1 MRIETND
8 EAARLRLNV
17 KEIKCSKVLDASA
30 LVKADDQPSNDEC
43 LDCREHIVEC
53 RCSPGE
59 G

>member
-17 KEIKCSKVLDASA
+17 KAIKSSEALSASA
-30 LVKADDQPSNDEC
+30 AVKTDDRPSNDEC